1 MRVAISVT
9 TAAPGNSGGAGFI
22 PPCWVMGK
30 MSSIHLLQWSP
41 LGTRGIENF
50 KLLGWLGSILQ
61 RHLKTKLPG
70 LPAVSVMFEVD
81 RRWYK
86 FKMGRLGRLGNTQ
99 MLWTLPS
106 IPSIPSMPTQVCV
119 YNSAPILRGQHFR
132 VKIVDDT
139 WLHTGRAG
147 LHCWKQTTHVRAL
160 LVLAQEA
167 HHLQG
172 DGFHTSL
179 IRDGITADLEAEF
192 TATFG
197 GESSDDL
204 DYLYSFQKAVPWRLS
219 PCMKRIL
226 KDTT

>member
-81 RRWYK
+81 RR
-86 FKMGRLGRLGNTQ
+86 
-99 MLWTLPS
+99 
-106 IPSIPSMPTQVCV
+106 
-119 YNSAPILRGQHFR
+119 
-132 VKIVDDT
+132 
-139 WLHTGRAG
+139 
-147 LHCWKQTTHVRAL
+147 
-160 LVLAQEA
+160 
-167 HHLQG
+167 
-172 DGFHTSL
+172 
-179 IRDGITADLEAEF
+179 
-192 TATFG
+192 
-197 GESSDDL
+197 
-204 DYLYSFQKAVPWRLS
+204 
-219 PCMKRIL
+219 
-226 KDTT
+226 